1 MSTRRDPPDVD
12 DLLREDGGEI
22 GNLYRRLPR
31 YEPPRRLDRAVLGEA
46 ARAVHSG
53 KPPRRQRWMVGIGSA
68 AGLVLAAG
76 IAWRIGHDAMN
87 QQDAA
92 AVGAQRQAPIVV
104 PVEPVSEPARK
115 REAPKQ
121 DAVQEE
127 IAPAAPPAS
136 MAKSVGEMDRNAAKD
151 ESKTR
156 SQDKLKAPAKVVPKP
171 AARAAAPP
179 VPAATPPP
187 PEAAPQAFPEAGRE
201 RNETGSP
208 AASSDQAAAL
218 GGATAPAEKRAAA
231 DAELAQPAAAP
242 LSSSVELRRDLQLA
256 PEDWLSHIHQL
267 LRQGRRQQATE
278 SLRLFRRAH
287 PDWSIPDDLRP
298 LLD

>member
-1 MSTRRDPPDVD
+1 
-12 DLLREDGGEI
+12 
-22 GNLYRRLPR
+22 
-31 YEPPRRLDRAVLGEA
+31 
-46 ARAVHSG
+46 
-53 KPPRRQRWMVGIGSA
+53 
-68 AGLVLAAG
+68 
-76 IAWRIGHDAMN
+76 MN

-136 MAKSVGEMDRNAAKD
+136 MAKSVAEVDRNAAKD

-156 SQDKLKAPAKVVPKP
+156 AQEKLKASAKIVPQP
-171 AARAAAPP
+171 AARVAAPP
-179 VPAATPPP
+179 APVATPPP

-201 RNETGSP
+201 RNETGST
-208 AASSDQAAAL
+208 AASSDQAAGV
-218 GGATAPAEKRAAA
+218 GGAMAPAQKRAAS

-287 PDWSIPDDLRP
+287 PDWTVPDDLRP